1 MKGIKLLTILL
12 CIFLLT
18 GCTAAGTS
26 EGTETED
33 GNENKN
39 LARIAELEAELQKV
53 REENYINESKLEAE
67 IKELKAKIAV
77 LTGASED
84 NGTEGNM
91 IFHYT
96 VENGAATVTG
106 YEGTHALVRIPD
118 SLDGYPVKRIGERA
132 FEGNTTLAAVIVPA
146 GVEVIGWFAFYDC
159 RSLIEIT
166 LPASVTDIGHAVFDG
181 CGNVTVVCEAGSYA
195 ESYAKSYGIACRGN

>member
-53 REENYINESKLEAE
+53 REENYINES
-67 IKELKAKIAV
+67 I
-77 LTGASED
+77 
-84 NGTEGNM
+84 
-91 IFHYT
+91 
-96 VENGAATVTG
+96 
-106 YEGTHALVRIPD
+106 
-118 SLDGYPVKRIGERA
+118 
-132 FEGNTTLAAVIVPA
+132 
-146 GVEVIGWFAFYDC
+146 
-159 RSLIEIT
+159 
-166 LPASVTDIGHAVFDG
+166 
-181 CGNVTVVCEAGSYA
+181 
-195 ESYAKSYGIACRGN
+195 

>member
-1 MKGIKLLTILL
+1 MKGIKLLSVLL

-18 GCTAAGTS
+18 GCTSGVAS
-26 EGTETED
+26 EGAEADD

-53 REENYINESKLEAE
+53 REENYINEGKLEAE

-84 NGTEGNM
+84 NSTEGGM
-91 IFHYT
+91 VFHYT

-118 SLDGYPVKRIGERA
+118 SLDGYPVKKIGERA
-132 FEGNTTLAAVIVPA
+132 FEGNASLAAVIVPA
-146 GVEVIGWFAFYDC
+146 GVEAIDWFAFYDC
-159 RSLIEIT
+159 KSLIEIT
-166 LPASVTDIGHAVFDG
+166 LPSSVGSIGHAVFDG
-181 CGNVTVVCEAGSYA
+181 CGSITVVCETGSYA
-195 ESYAKSYGIACRGN
+195 ESYAKSYGIACRSN